1 MKLTLKLFASG
12 FFFDTKMMKI
22 KSIYIFLIIILLGTI
37 VLYYPGLSGGL
48 MLDDENSLSKLELI
62 HDSITLDN
70 LRAYFSE
77 STTGS
82 LKRPISVFSFLI
94 DGTNWPIDVFYFKRT
109 NLMIHLINGVLLYCI
124 IFLLFINSKKYKAN
138 AIIISLISTVFWLW
152 HPFLVS
158 SVLYV
163 VQRMTLLS
171 ATFVLL
177 GFLIYIKGR
186 IKFALTDGN
195 KGLFSMLI
203 ATYMMPILAALS
215 KENGILLIFFIPLF
229 DYFIANRF
237 LGFKEL
243 PRKIKII
250 LISPSILFI
259 LLLAYKMPGFFNA
272 YEYREFTLYERVLTQ
287 FRALSKYLYHIFIPQ
302 YFTEGVYSDGFVFSK
317 NIFYPLTTVISII
330 FISALLLTSWLVR
343 KKYPLMSFV
352 IFFYFIGHALEST
365 IIPLEMYYEH
375 RNYLPMIF
383 IFVPLV
389 VYLVQFKTA
398 KPIVFSASIVA
409 ISFLLLLLTHLRVDL
424 FADNFKLHLLT
435 ATKYPNSARANTML
449 AKEFEKR
456 GDYNKAFNVLTNASN
471 NNDDLYLKLNLLII
485 RCTFNKLEKKHLES
499 FYTKLDNQAFQ
510 YYDLPAFQSLFYN
523 FVNNKCLI
531 GRNKSE
537 MKKLVYYW
545 ETRSYETYSTEKPL
559 TFFFKAELAFLKEE
573 FEKSKTHIEKYIQW
587 KKDYKTLINYIN
599 AFLQKQRPDLAKELY
614 EFGVVMYDKQ
624 FKNAIDWHNYKK
636 DLENTSIYIN
646 HVIKENLKISPN
658 N

>member
-1 MKLTLKLFASG
+1 
-12 FFFDTKMMKI
+12 
-22 KSIYIFLIIILLGTI
+22 
-37 VLYYPGLSGGL
+37 
-48 MLDDENSLSKLELI
+48 
-62 HDSITLDN
+62 
-70 LRAYFSE
+70 
-77 STTGS
+77 
-82 LKRPISVFSFLI
+82 
-94 DGTNWPIDVFYFKRT
+94 
-109 NLMIHLINGVLLYCI
+109 
-124 IFLLFINSKKYKAN
+124 
-138 AIIISLISTVFWLW
+138 
-152 HPFLVS
+152 
-158 SVLYV
+158 
-163 VQRMTLLS
+163 
-171 ATFVLL
+171 
-177 GFLIYIKGR
+177 
-186 IKFALTDGN
+186 
-195 KGLFSMLI
+195 
-203 ATYMMPILAALS
+203 
-215 KENGILLIFFIPLF
+215 
-229 DYFIANRF
+229 
-237 LGFKEL
+237 
-243 PRKIKII
+243 
-250 LISPSILFI
+250 
-259 LLLAYKMPGFFNA
+259 
-272 YEYREFTLYERVLTQ
+272 
-287 FRALSKYLYHIFIPQ
+287 
-302 YFTEGVYSDGFVFSK
+302 
-317 NIFYPLTTVISII
+317 
-330 FISALLLTSWLVR
+330 
-343 KKYPLMSFV
+343 V